1 MTIRSLVIAALFLAA
16 TATTARAETPDADL
30 VARGSY
36 LGRIMDCAGCHM
48 PRDAD
53 GLPEFEAGLS
63 GGTVGFEIPGQGT
76 FWPSNLTPHTT
87 GLGDWS
93 DAEIRTAITTGL
105 RPDGRVLAPVM
116 PWPGYAA
123 LEEPD
128 LAALV
133 AWLRSMPPVENV
145 VPAPVAPGAPAPA
158 PFYRV
163 TLPAN

>member
-1 MTIRSLVIAALFLAA
+1 MTIRSLTIAALFLAA

-30 VARGSY
+30 VARGAY

-53 GLPEFEAGLS
+53 GHPDFEAGLS
-63 GGTVGFEIPGQGT
+63 GGTVGFELPGLGT
-76 FWPSNLTPHTT
+76 FWPSNLTPHST
-87 GLGDWS
+87 GLGNWS
-93 DAEIRTAITTGL
+93 DAEIRTAITTGV
-105 RPDGRVLAPVM
+105 RPDGRILAPVM
-116 PWPGYAA
+116 PWPGYAG

-128 LAALV
+128 LTALV

-145 VPAPVAPGAPAPA
+145 VPAPVAPGAQATA
-158 PFYRV
+158 PFFRV

>member
-1 MTIRSLVIAALFLAA
+1 MTIRSLTIAALFLAA

-30 VARGSY
+30 VARGAY

-53 GLPEFEAGLS
+53 GHPDFEAGLS
-63 GGTVGFEIPGQGT
+63 GGTVGFELPGLGT
-76 FWPSNLTPHTT
+76 FWPSNLTPHST
-87 GLGDWS
+87 GLGNWS
-93 DAEIRTAITTGL
+93 DAEIRTAITTGV
-105 RPDGRVLAPVM
+105 RPDGRILAPVM
-116 PWPGYAA
+116 PWPGYAG

-128 LAALV
+128 LTALV

-145 VPAPVAPGAPAPA
+145 VPPPVAPGAQATA
-158 PFYRV
+158 PFFRV